1 MSMLVKIEQFEFY
14 VYKLSQGDLAWHV
27 TKPWFSSQLRETTK
41 TVQVVIVW
49 NKLGFFV
56 LFLPVAYG
64 VRNPHFP

>member
-41 TVQVVIVW
+41 TVQVVIV
-49 NKLGFFV
+49 
-56 LFLPVAYG
+56 
-64 VRNPHFP
+64 